1 MAIVLRRL
9 SFIAECI
16 SNHLAYLGDYSDEF

>member
-9 SFIAECI
+9 SFTAECI
-16 SNHLAYLGDYSDEF
+16 SNHLAYLGDCSDEF